1 MFINLATDLVTVY
14 RVNWLQAKACSERWI
29 EEERLVI
36 HEMAWTVL
44 WLKQKKTQWD
54 EWGTASTNTHLL
66 AYAARQ
72 VSHWNK
78 AATQA
83 EKRFDWVK
91 SLLKA
96 DRKRKRPPE

>member
-1 MFINLATDLVTVY
+1 MFIPSDIDLVTVY
-14 RVNWLQAKACSERWI
+14 RVNWLGAKAWSERWI

-44 WLKQKKTQWD
+44 WLKQKKTQWY
-54 EWGTASTNTHLL
+54 ECGMALTNAHLS
-66 AYAARQ
+66 AYAACQ
-72 VSHWNK
+72 ASHWDK

-91 SLLKA
+91 SLPKV